1 MELALRDQQIY
12 RMQCELKNRKKIL
25 CTKGK
30 ELHKHVSENNY
41 LRDIVDDYKKYNHYI
56 IEEKKKKIK
65 ALHDI
70 NDYVNK
76 INAGLHM
83 TDNALDQSK
92 QEQRRLLHEIDNI
105 KNDLDEII
113 NSNGNI
119 DIDIDE

>member
-1 MELALRDQQIY
+1 
-12 RMQCELKNRKKIL
+12 MQCELKNRKKIL

>member
-12 RMQCELKNRKKIL
+12 RMQCELKNRKKML

-30 ELHKHVSENNY
+30 QLHKYVNENNY
-41 LRDIVDDYKKYNHYI
+41 LKDIVDDYNKYNTYI
-56 IEEKKKKIK
+56 MEEKKKKMN

-70 NDYVNK
+70 NDYITK

-92 QEQRRLLHEIDNI
+92 KEQRRLLHEIDNI

-113 NSNGNI
+113 NSNDSIN
-119 DIDIDE
+119 E

>member
-1 MELALRDQQIY
+1 
-12 RMQCELKNRKKIL
+12 
-25 CTKGK
+25 
-30 ELHKHVSENNY
+30 
-41 LRDIVDDYKKYNHYI
+41 
-56 IEEKKKKIK
+56 
-65 ALHDI
+65 
-70 NDYVNK
+70 
-76 INAGLHM
+76 M